1 MELRGAAAGAPPR
14 APLLLLTYGLH
25 GAGIVPPMVYLA
37 DLAARGRGLGVGF
50 GALAWLCF
58 GLGGLAGGVLSGR
71 VVDRI
76 GGLATLRLWLAVQ
89 VAALALTL
97 PPWPALVLPAALAA
111 GFAAIGVTT
120 VTLSVTREVAAARAA
135 ALWVRCTAAFAVV
148 QAGLGFALA
157 ALFAATGESHAA
169 VFGVG
174 LGFSLA
180 SLAAAVVLGGDEA
193 VGTSDSGAG
202 LPPAVS
208 RPAPGCTHDPDG
220 IPGLGGTPGAALQV
234 RWLPVRR
241 HDRRHPPAR
250 PHHLLPAPCRRPRP
264 ARHALPARRPQH
276 RISSPPR

>member
-1 MELRGAAAGAPPR
+1 M
-14 APLLLLTYGLH
+14 
-25 GAGIVPPMVYLA
+25 VPPMVYLA

-71 VVDRI
+71 VTDRI

-89 VAALALTL
+89 VVALALTL
-97 PPWPALVLPAALAA
+97 PPWPGLVLPAALTA

-120 VTLSVTREVAAARAA
+120 VTLAVTRDVAGARSA
-135 ALWVRCTAAFAVV
+135 ALWVRCTAVFAVV

-180 SLAAAVVLGGDEA
+180 ALAAAMVL
-193 VGTSDSGAG
+193 
-202 LPPAVS
+202 
-208 RPAPGCTHDPDG
+208 
-220 IPGLGGTPGAALQV
+220 
-234 RWLPVRR
+234 
-241 HDRRHPPAR
+241 
-250 PHHLLPAPCRRPRP
+250 
-264 ARHALPARRPQH
+264 ARR
-276 RISSPPR
+276 